1 MRNWKDKSMIW
12 IGFIST
18 FGLNLSIVMVRR
30 LKESEM
36 KSIELKAN
44 ERIEELVAKRVEEE
58 LERRREEIE
67 TEVLKR
73 VEEAKR
79 IMEKQMMEELEKRKQ
94 EQMAEAERREVRISR
109 LVQAIL
115 AQLHP
120 TPAGGRRCRVRA
132 PAL

>member
-1 MRNWKDKSMIW
+1 MIW

-120 TPAGGRRCRVRA
+120 TPTGGRRCRVRA